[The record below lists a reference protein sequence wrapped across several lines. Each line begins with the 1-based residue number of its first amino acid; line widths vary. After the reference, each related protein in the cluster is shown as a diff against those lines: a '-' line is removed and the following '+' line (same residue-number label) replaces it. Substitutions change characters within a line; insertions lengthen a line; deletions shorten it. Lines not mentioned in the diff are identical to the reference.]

1 MLEELTLQALKYFRI
16 RRKSQSRRKSQNKTA
31 HTDIEEIEMN
41 PDEFAQ
47 ILLSCLKDK
56 EVIKQFR
63 DVTGFQ
69 NIQDSVNSLSR
80 NIENLKKTI
89 EAKGAVITAL
99 KEEVKNA
106 ES

>member
-1 MLEELTLQALKYFRI
+1 MG
-16 RRKSQSRRKSQNKTA
+16 SRRKSQNKTA

-41 PDEFAQ
+41 PDKFAQ

-69 NIQDSVNSLSR
+69 NIFRTVLTVSVEILR
-80 NIENLKKTI
+80 T
-89 EAKGAVITAL
+89 
-99 KEEVKNA
+99 
-106 ES
+106 